1 MEDNERQIK
10 ERDEAD
16 QARLAEIQ
24 EQKVKKHEET
34 LKRIKDQSITR
45 KMKIETENKSFK
57 EVSNRKPLYQLY
69 EEKYQMEFVAKDLE
83 EKKKALQ
90 SKRSFQN

>member
-34 LKRIKDQSITR
+34 LKRIKD
-45 KMKIETENKSFK
+45 
-57 EVSNRKPLYQLY
+57 
-69 EEKYQMEFVAKDLE
+69 
-83 EKKKALQ
+83 
-90 SKRSFQN
+90 